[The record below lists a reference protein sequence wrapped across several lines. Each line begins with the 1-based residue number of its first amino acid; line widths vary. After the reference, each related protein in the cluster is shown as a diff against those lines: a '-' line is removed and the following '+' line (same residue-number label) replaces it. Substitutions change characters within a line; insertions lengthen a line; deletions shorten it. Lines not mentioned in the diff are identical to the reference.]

1 MASLVDESRVAVQA
15 GDLETFGALLHENWL
30 LKASLT
36 AGITNPKI
44 DQWYASARG
53 AGAYGGK
60 LLGAGDGGFLLVQAP
75 QDRHEAVCRALNE
88 LRLVPFRFERSG
100 SQIIFYH

>member
-1 MASLVDESRVAVQA
+1 MTSLVDDSRAAVQA
-15 GDLETFGALLHENWL
+15 GDLESFGAMLHENWL
-30 LKASLT
+30 LKSSLT
-36 AGITNPKI
+36 DGITNPKI
-44 DQWYASARG
+44 DRWYAAARG

-75 QDRHEAVCRALNE
+75 QDRHEAVCRALSE
-88 LRLVPFRFERSG
+88 LRPVPFRFERSG